1 MQPET
6 NFMTNSHRAHLNDQ
20 SFDLHLSESFDD
32 DDAASTGWTWVAA
45 VLIGGALIV
54 SGYLDQEAQ
63 SFERGTASAV
73 ERRGGSYATASLAAP
88 KVPNQTTQR
97 VDKGY

>member
-6 NFMTNSHRAHLNDQ
+6 NFTTNSHRAQLNDQ
-20 SFDLHLSESFDD
+20 SFDLHLSESFD

>member
-6 NFMTNSHRAHLNDQ
+6 NFTTNSHRAQLNDQ
-20 SFDLHLSESFDD
+20 SFDLRLNESFND

-54 SGYLDQEAQ
+54 SGYLDQESQ
-63 SFERGTASAV
+63 SFERGTASAS
-73 ERRGGSYATASLAAP
+73 EHRGGSYATASLAAP
-88 KVPNQTTQR
+88 NVTNQTAPR
-97 VDKGY
+97 PDKGY